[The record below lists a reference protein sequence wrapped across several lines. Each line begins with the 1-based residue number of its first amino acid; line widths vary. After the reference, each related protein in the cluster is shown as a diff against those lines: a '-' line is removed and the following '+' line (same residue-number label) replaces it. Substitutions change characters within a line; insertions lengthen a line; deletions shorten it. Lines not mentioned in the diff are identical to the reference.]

1 MMLTI
6 AIIAVIVVVIIQL
19 IYFFKTRKEII
30 QLKYIFPNVNNYI
43 KIVDCSFVPSMLNDP
58 KLNSKIVDLPLKTDE
73 QYNENGEEYFTVSLL
88 EISKK
93 HRKEYPVFAEII
105 DKTNVYLCKNHGV
118 SADLEILKDICEEKI
133 ITMETSIQN
142 SLNVPLYCGLA
153 GTFVGI
159 IVGLIGVDLDVMFP
173 DVDAMSLKGGNAK
186 VDLQGIEDLLK
197 GVVCAM
203 FASLAGLVMTVKNSA
218 ISIPMPNKFF
228 DMPSFKVA
236 SRMADEKKE
245 IYYDFLRRELMP
257 ILAHSMAS
265 SLNSLRN
272 VLGHFVDNFGTKLN
286 DYADTAGLLNEN
298 LDKQQKMLDA
308 INKMNLVNTA
318 SKVSDIF
325 LTLKDSS
332 DSLNIFY
339 QYQQQL
345 NATIT
350 ALTSVVSNINNAV
363 NNIGQV
369 LGKFDNLA
377 VGLDLVLEGQHNS
390 NELQLQFKQSLET
403 HFPHS
408 SEGRDIWRKEFD
420 ALMEDAQN
428 VSKELSNQLAV
439 STQYVQNF
447 VSNNKEFF
455 ETFSHLREVMITLTQ
470 YADRQS
476 QCYNDLRSEIVGLRS
491 DFKGSKIE
499 TNELHKSTLEAIK
512 TMNSILEA
520 IKKQ

>member
-1 MMLTI
+1 MMLII
-6 AIIAVIVVVIIQL
+6 AIIAVIIVVVIQL
-19 IYFFKTRKEII
+19 LYFFKTRKEII

-43 KIVDCSFVPSMLNDP
+43 SIVECSFVPSMLNDQSL
-58 KLNSKIVDLPLKTDE
+58 KSKMAKLPLKKDE

-88 EISKK
+88 KISEE
-93 HRKEYPVFAEII
+93 HRREYPILAEII
-105 DKTNVYLCKNHGV
+105 DKTNVYLCKNHGT

-133 ITMETSIQN
+133 ATLESSIQN

-159 IVGLIGVDLDVMFP
+159 IVGLWGIDLDAMFKTDM
-173 DVDAMSLKGGNAK
+173 DVTNIKVNNIDLK
-186 VDLQGIEDLLK
+186 GIEDLLK
-197 GVVCAM
+197 GVICAM
-203 FASLAGLVMTVKNSA
+203 FASLAGLIMTVKNTA
-218 ISIPMPNKFF
+218 ISIHIPIRSL
-228 DMPSFKVA
+228 DMPSFKDA
-236 SRMADEKKE
+236 SRTADEQKD
-245 IYYDFLRRELMP
+245 IYYDFIRRELMP

-286 DYADTAGLLNEN
+286 DYADTAGLLNDN
-298 LDKQQKMLDA
+298 LDKQQEMLEA
-308 INKMNLVNTA
+308 INKLNLVKTA
-318 SKVSDIF
+318 SKVSEIF

-345 NATIT
+345 NSTIT
-350 ALTSVVSNINNAV
+350 AVTSVVSGINGAV

-369 LGKFDNLA
+369 LSKFDNLA
-377 VGLDLVLEGQHNS
+377 TGLDLVLEGQHNS
-390 NELQLQFKQSLET
+390 SELQQQFKESLET
-403 HFPHS
+403 HFPKS
-408 SEGRDIWRKEFD
+408 DEGREIWRKEFD

-428 VSKELSNQLAV
+428 VSKELSNQLSV

-455 ETFSHLREVMITLTQ
+455 ESFSHMRDVIATLTQ

-476 QCYNDLRSEIVGLRS
+476 QCYNDLRAEIIGLRS

-499 TNELHKSTLEAIK
+499 TNELHKTTLEAIN
-512 TMNSILEA
+512 TMNSILQA
-520 IKKQ
+520 IKQQ